1 MYIIYIYYD
10 LYVLYMFI
18 YILNNYS
25 SPGAA
30 CPPAVMA
37 EWRKAHE
44 GKKGCWA
51 IPWLIFAVLKL

>member
-1 MYIIYIYYD
+1 MYIIYILLSVCSVHVY
-10 LYVLYMFI
+10 I